1 MKLTTR
7 MHRATASSALRA
19 PSPSLG
25 VRGWFRTSRCELFC
39 LSLLLIFA
47 LVTPAFAQT
56 FRAPRLLLVGQG
68 PDGHPPGTHEFMAGV
83 KVLEKLLSS
92 THGLQTTV
100 VKADEPWTEGP
111 ALIDKADGIVMFVT
125 QGAEWMQ
132 MNPERHAALKRLA
145 QRRGAIVALHW
156 AVGAKDAKY
165 IEGQLELLGGT
176 RGGPQRKYKVL
187 ETDVKIADR
196 KHPVVTGLND
206 FRINDEFYYRLDF
219 VKPAGS
225 IQPLLTARID
235 DNDETVCW
243 SWERPDRG
251 RSFGFVGLHFHGNW
265 QRPEYRRLVVQ
276 GILWTLRLPIPH
288 EGVNIEIDP
297 KLLELK

>member
-1 MKLTTR
+1 
-7 MHRATASSALRA
+7 
-19 PSPSLG
+19 
-25 VRGWFRTSRCELFC
+25 
-39 LSLLLIFA
+39 
-47 LVTPAFAQT
+47 
-56 FRAPRLLLVGQG
+56 LLLVGQG